1 MRDARALRF
10 QMSRHAAFSLDTS
23 PFDLRRRTSMSQD
36 CVVAT
41 DRVSSV
47 NRTRRKADEE
57 GESSKEDGP
66 APFNELNIPSEYLL
80 T

>member
-1 MRDARALRF
+1 
-10 QMSRHAAFSLDTS
+10 
-23 PFDLRRRTSMSQD
+23 MSQD

-66 APFNELNIPSEYLL
+66 APFNELNIPSEYFL